1 MLRFCILAGA
11 TCASASSLLRRA
23 PENVP
28 SFVLDYAPVVYLH
41 SEDPY
46 LPSDIGNQLANTEPK
61 ANFTAIKDAPSPLTL
76 DNLAELNNLGGKNV
90 YLTSKVRPDKNPEYL
105 RGVLPNDDGETEGAV
120 STAVIVNDH
129 GDGTVDAFYLYFYA
143 FDYGGFYVGQ
153 DIGNHIGDWEHN
165 MIRFVNGKPS
175 ELWYSQH
182 SDGQAFEYDVLEKY
196 DGGQR
201 VSPSLSPVMRNTSN
215 EVLARRLQRK
225 RLPRSL
231 RHRRNPRLRHSKL

>member
-11 TCASASSLLRRA
+11 TFASASSLLRRA

-61 ANFTAIKDAPSPLTL
+61 ANFTAIKDVPCPLTL
-76 DNLAELNNLGGKNV
+76 DNLAELNNLGGKDV
-90 YLTSKVRPDKNPEYL
+90 YLTSKVRPDKNPKYL
-105 RGVLPNDDGETEGAV
+105 RGVLPNDKGETEGAV

-129 GDGTVDAFYLYFYA
+129 GDDTVDAFYLYFYA
-143 FDYGGFYVGQ
+143 FDHGGFYVGQ

-201 VSPSLSPVMRNTSN
+201 VSPSSSLAPHNTS
-215 EVLARRLQRK
+215 
-225 RLPRSL
+225 
-231 RHRRNPRLRHSKL
+231 